1 MKKNK
6 GLKIT
11 IIILAI
17 LIILSVIAFALIYVF
32 TDLFKS
38 NKELFAKYAVSM
50 MQEKTAFL
58 PNNLKE
64 YTNKKLTTPYENN
77 GSLTANISSN
87 SNEQI
92 NSMFNFANN
101 ARINFS
107 GKVDAANNRDEQNIN
122 VFYTNDV
129 SLPFNYKHVE
139 DIYALQADFALPN
152 YVGIEN
158 NNIPELL
165 QKLGVNIDSSVEIPN
180 KIEGQDLE
188 TIKFSDEEMKSL
200 YNNYLMPA
208 INNLTDDKFSK
219 MENSDGSVDYTI
231 TLTVEDLKSI
241 LIQLLQTLS
250 QDTTLIGKINSI
262 YQEISNST
270 ETIITAD
277 DVNNMIANLQE
288 TKVND
293 GDLTVT
299 ITQFNGKVNKVDITI
314 ISSSESNSNSVDSS
328 TEETEAN
335 FTIIKEET
343 SSNLTYDIS
352 LNMLSGETEITGG
365 LEMSYTNINT
375 NSVVENYAITVN
387 VNDTTNLKYSF
398 SNNVVFANSVGIA
411 DFDLNNTIVLNNY
424 QAADIQTFLN
434 QLGTIITNKNEEQMK
449 KIGYPTE
456 LINPIYMWIAGP
468 ALNLYIYNMTSNIT
482 SSANLNDQA
491 VATYNQQ
498 FLNYEG
504 TRTGTQVRTLVNLV
518 SSHNASNAQEPSKQ
532 IQITSEK
539 YEQGQTLAA
548 PTTPIGEITPPALM
562 SGKTYNVT
570 FAYDP
575 TTGYITA
582 CGITEEGNIN
592 NGNSSSNSIVEV
604 NALN

>member
-58 PNNLKE
+58 PSNLKE
-64 YTNKKLTTPYENN
+64 YINKKSTTPYENN

-92 NSMFNFANN
+92 NNMFNFANN

-122 VFYTNDV
+122 IFYTNDV

-180 KIEGQDLE
+180 KIEGQELE
-188 TIKFSDEEMKSL
+188 SIKFSDEEMKGL

-219 MENSDGSVDYTI
+219 MENSDGSVDYAI
-231 TLTVEDLKSI
+231 TLTVEDLKNI
-241 LIQLLQTLS
+241 LIQMLQNLS
-250 QDTTLIGKINSI
+250 QDTSLISKINSI
-262 YQEISNST
+262 YQEISNGT

-277 DVNNMIANLQE
+277 DVNDMISNLQE

-314 ISSSESNSNSVDSS
+314 ISSSESNSNSIDSS

-335 FTIIKEET
+335 LTIIKEET

-375 NSVVENYAITVN
+375 SSVVENYAITVN
-387 VNDTTNLKYSF
+387 VNDMTNLKYSF

-424 QAADIQTFLN
+424 QTAVFLII
-434 QLGTIITNKNEEQMK
+434 GTGIGAISYRNNNLQRDGYGHMIIEKNGRQCKCGKKGCFETYGSITALKKSLQEYLKVENMTGKEVHDYLEAHQNEEAI
-449 KIGYPTE
+449 KILIDNYIQNFCTGLSSIIDIVLPEAVGFGGSFSYLFLERIQNKFKTE
-456 LINPIYMWIAGP
+456 KLLADDKSIPKFEFGDLKNDAG
-468 ALNLYIYNMTSNIT
+468 IIG
-482 SSANLNDQA
+482 
-491 VATYNQQ
+491 ATL
-498 FLNYEG
+498 F
-504 TRTGTQVRTLVNLV
+504 
-518 SSHNASNAQEPSKQ
+518 
-532 IQITSEK
+532 
-539 YEQGQTLAA
+539 
-548 PTTPIGEITPPALM
+548 
-562 SGKTYNVT
+562 
-570 FAYDP
+570 
-575 TTGYITA
+575 
-582 CGITEEGNIN
+582 
-592 NGNSSSNSIVEV
+592 
-604 NALN
+604 

>member
-58 PNNLKE
+58 PSNLKE
-64 YTNKKLTTPYENN
+64 NINKKSTTPYENN

-92 NSMFNFANN
+92 NNMFNFANN

-122 VFYTNDV
+122 IFYTNDV

-180 KIEGQDLE
+180 KIEGQELE
-188 TIKFSDEEMKSL
+188 SIKFSDEEMKGL

-219 MENSDGSVDYTI
+219 MENSDGSVDYAI
-231 TLTVEDLKSI
+231 TLTVEDLKNI
-241 LIQLLQTLS
+241 LIQMLQTLS
-250 QDTTLIGKINSI
+250 QDTSLISKINSI
-262 YQEISNST
+262 YQEISNGT

-277 DVNNMIANLQE
+277 DVNDMISNLQE

-328 TEETEAN
+328 IEETEAN

-375 NSVVENYAITVN
+375 SSVVENYAITVN
-387 VNDTTNLKYSF
+387 VNDMTNLKYSF

-424 QAADIQTFLN
+424 QTADIQTFLN

-491 VATYNQQ
+491 VAAYNQQ

-548 PTTPIGEITPPALM
+548 PTTQIGEITPPALM

>member
-17 LIILSVIAFALIYVF
+17 LIILSIIAFALIYVF

-58 PNNLKE
+58 TSNLKE
-64 YTNKKLTTPYENN
+64 YINKKSTTPYENN

-92 NSMFNFANN
+92 NNMFNFANN

-122 VFYTNDV
+122 IFYTNDV

-188 TIKFSDEEMKSL
+188 TIKFSDEEMKGL
-200 YNNYLMPA
+200 YNNYFMPA

-219 MENSDGSVDYTI
+219 MENSDGSVDYAI
-231 TLTVEDLKSI
+231 TLTVEDLKNI
-241 LIQLLQTLS
+241 LIQMLQNLS
-250 QDTTLIGKINSI
+250 QDTSLISKINSI
-262 YQEISNST
+262 YQEISNGT

-277 DVNNMIANLQE
+277 DVNDMISNLQE

-328 TEETEAN
+328 TEEIEAN

-387 VNDTTNLKYSF
+387 VNDMTNLKYSF

-491 VATYNQQ
+491 VAAYNQQ

>member
-17 LIILSVIAFALIYVF
+17 LIILSIIAFALIYVF

-58 PNNLKE
+58 TSNLKE
-64 YTNKKLTTPYENN
+64 YINKKSTTPYENN

-92 NSMFNFANN
+92 NNMFNFANN

-122 VFYTNDV
+122 IFYTNDV

-180 KIEGQDLE
+180 KIEGQELE
-188 TIKFSDEEMKSL
+188 SIKFSDEEMKGL
-200 YNNYLMPA
+200 YNNYFMPA

-231 TLTVEDLKSI
+231 TLTVEDLKNI
-241 LIQLLQTLS
+241 LIQMLQNLS
-250 QDTTLIGKINSI
+250 QDTSLISKINSI

-277 DVNNMIANLQE
+277 DVNDMISNLQE

-328 TEETEAN
+328 TEEIEAN

-387 VNDTTNLKYSF
+387 VNDMTNLKYSF

-434 QLGTIITNKNEEQMK
+434 QLGTIITNKNEEQMR

-468 ALNLYIYNMTSNIT
+468 ALNLYIYNMASNIT
-482 SSANLNDQA
+482 GSANLNDQV
-491 VATYNQQ
+491 VAAYNQQ

>member
-17 LIILSVIAFALIYVF
+17 LIILSIIAFALIYVF

-58 PNNLKE
+58 TSNLKE
-64 YTNKKLTTPYENN
+64 YINKKSTTPYENN

-92 NSMFNFANN
+92 NNMFNFANN

-122 VFYTNDV
+122 IFYTNDV

-180 KIEGQDLE
+180 KIEGQELE
-188 TIKFSDEEMKSL
+188 SIKFSDEEMKGL
-200 YNNYLMPA
+200 YNNYFMPA

-219 MENSDGSVDYTI
+219 MENSDGSVDYAI
-231 TLTVEDLKSI
+231 TLTVEDLKNI
-241 LIQLLQTLS
+241 LIQMLQTLS
-250 QDTTLIGKINSI
+250 QDTSLISKINSI

-277 DVNNMIANLQE
+277 DVNDMISNLQE

-328 TEETEAN
+328 TEEIEAN

-387 VNDTTNLKYSF
+387 VNDMTNLKYSF

-491 VATYNQQ
+491 VAAYNQQ

>member
-17 LIILSVIAFALIYVF
+17 LIILSIIAFALIYVF

-58 PNNLKE
+58 TSNLKE
-64 YTNKKLTTPYENN
+64 YINKKSTTPYENN

-92 NSMFNFANN
+92 NNMFNFANN

-122 VFYTNDV
+122 IFYTNDV

-188 TIKFSDEEMKSL
+188 TIKFSDEEMKGL
-200 YNNYLMPA
+200 YNNYFMPA

-219 MENSDGSVDYTI
+219 MENSDGSVDYAI
-231 TLTVEDLKSI
+231 TLTVEDLKNI
-241 LIQLLQTLS
+241 LIQMLQTLS
-250 QDTTLIGKINSI
+250 QDTSLISKINSI
-262 YQEISNST
+262 YQEISNGT

-277 DVNNMIANLQE
+277 DVNDMISNLQE

-328 TEETEAN
+328 TEEIEAN

-387 VNDTTNLKYSF
+387 VNDMTNLKYSF

-491 VATYNQQ
+491 VAAYNQQ

-539 YEQGQTLAA
+539 YEQGQILAA

>member
-17 LIILSVIAFALIYVF
+17 LIILSIIAFALIYVF

-58 PNNLKE
+58 TSNLKE
-64 YTNKKLTTPYENN
+64 YINKKSTTPYENN

-92 NSMFNFANN
+92 NNMFNFANN

-122 VFYTNDV
+122 IFYTNDV

-188 TIKFSDEEMKSL
+188 TIKFSDEEMKGL
-200 YNNYLMPA
+200 YNNYFMPA

-219 MENSDGSVDYTI
+219 MENSDGSVDYAI
-231 TLTVEDLKSI
+231 TLTVEDLKNI
-241 LIQLLQTLS
+241 LIQMLQTLS
-250 QDTTLIGKINSI
+250 QDTSLISKINSI

-277 DVNNMIANLQE
+277 DVNDMISNLQE

-328 TEETEAN
+328 TEEIEAN

-387 VNDTTNLKYSF
+387 VNDMTNLKYSF

-434 QLGTIITNKNEEQMK
+434 QLGTIITNKNEEQMR

-468 ALNLYIYNMTSNIT
+468 ALNLYIYNMASNIT
-482 SSANLNDQA
+482 GSANLNDQV
-491 VATYNQQ
+491 VAAYNQQ

>member
-58 PNNLKE
+58 PSNFKE

-92 NSMFNFANN
+92 NNMFNFANN

-180 KIEGQDLE
+180 KIELQDLE

-241 LIQLLQTLS
+241 LIQMLQTLS
-250 QDTTLIGKINSI
+250 QDTSLISKINSI
-262 YQEISNST
+262 CQEISNST

-277 DVNNMIANLQE
+277 DVNDMIANLQE
-288 TKVND
+288 MEVTE

-299 ITQFNGKVNKVDITI
+299 ITQINGKVNKVDITI
-314 ISSSESNSNSVDSS
+314 ISALENNSNSVDSS

-343 SSNLTYDIS
+343 NSNLTYDIS
-352 LNMLSGETEITGG
+352 LIMSSGEKEITGG

-387 VNDTTNLKYSF
+387 VNDMTNLKYSF

-424 QAADIQTFLN
+424 QTADIQTFLN
-434 QLGTIITNKNEEQMK
+434 QLGAIIVNKNEEQMK

-456 LINPIYMWIAGP
+456 LVNPIYMWIAGP
-468 ALNLYIYNMTSNIT
+468 ALNLYIYNMASNIT

-532 IQITSEK
+532 IQITSENYVK
-539 YEQGQTLAA
+539 GQTLAA

>member
-58 PNNLKE
+58 PSNLKE
-64 YTNKKLTTPYENN
+64 YINKKSTTPYENN

-92 NSMFNFANN
+92 NNMFNFANN

-122 VFYTNDV
+122 IFYTNDV

-188 TIKFSDEEMKSL
+188 SIKFSDEEMKGL

-219 MENSDGSVDYTI
+219 MENSDGSVDYAI
-231 TLTVEDLKSI
+231 TLTVEDLKNI
-241 LIQLLQTLS
+241 LIQMLQNLS
-250 QDTTLIGKINSI
+250 QDTSLISKKG
-262 YQEISNST
+262 
-270 ETIITAD
+270 IIVIDKT
-277 DVNNMIANLQE
+277 
-288 TKVND
+288 
-293 GDLTVT
+293 
-299 ITQFNGKVNKVDITI
+299 
-314 ISSSESNSNSVDSS
+314 
-328 TEETEAN
+328 
-335 FTIIKEET
+335 
-343 SSNLTYDIS
+343 
-352 LNMLSGETEITGG
+352 
-365 LEMSYTNINT
+365 
-375 NSVVENYAITVN
+375 
-387 VNDTTNLKYSF
+387 TTNLSEDDLMM
-398 SNNVVFANSVGIA
+398 FALENGA
-411 DFDLNNTIVLNNY
+411 EDF
-424 QAADIQTFLN
+424 QASD
-434 QLGTIITNKNEEQMK
+434 E
-449 KIGYPTE
+449 
-456 LINPIYMWIAGP
+456 IY
-468 ALNLYIYNMTSNIT
+468 
-482 SSANLNDQA
+482 
-491 VATYNQQ
+491 
-498 FLNYEG
+498 
-504 TRTGTQVRTLVNLV
+504 
-518 SSHNASNAQEPSKQ
+518 
-532 IQITSEK
+532 
-539 YEQGQTLAA
+539 
-548 PTTPIGEITPPALM
+548 EITTLPEDFSSVREALETKGIEFLEAEIQM
-562 SGKTYNVT
+562 VPSTYISLDEKDGEKMQRLIDNLEDLDDVMNV
-570 FAYDP
+570 YHNW
-575 TTGYITA
+575 
-582 CGITEEGNIN
+582 EE
-592 NGNSSSNSIVEV
+592 
-604 NALN
+604 

>member
-92 NSMFNFANN
+92 NNMFNFANN

-122 VFYTNDV
+122 IFYTNDV

-188 TIKFSDEEMKSL
+188 TIKFSDEEMKGL

-219 MENSDGSVDYTI
+219 MENSDGSVDYAI
-231 TLTVEDLKSI
+231 TLTVEDLKNI
-241 LIQLLQTLS
+241 LIQMLQTLS
-250 QDTTLIGKINSI
+250 QDTSLISKINSI
-262 YQEISNST
+262 YQEISNGT

-277 DVNNMIANLQE
+277 DVNDMISNLQE

-375 NSVVENYAITVN
+375 SSVVENYAITVN
-387 VNDTTNLKYSF
+387 VNDMTNLKYSF

-424 QAADIQTFLN
+424 QTADIQTFLN

-491 VATYNQQ
+491 VAAYNQQ

>member
-58 PNNLKE
+58 PSNLKE
-64 YTNKKLTTPYENN
+64 YINKKSTTPYENN

-92 NSMFNFANN
+92 NNMFNFANN

-122 VFYTNDV
+122 IFYTNDV

-188 TIKFSDEEMKSL
+188 SIKFSDEEMKGL

-219 MENSDGSVDYTI
+219 MENSDGSVDYAI
-231 TLTVEDLKSI
+231 TLTVEDLKNI
-241 LIQLLQTLS
+241 LIQMLQNLS
-250 QDTTLIGKINSI
+250 QDTSLISKINSI
-262 YQEISNST
+262 YQEISNGT

-277 DVNNMIANLQE
+277 DVNDMISNLQE

-314 ISSSESNSNSVDSS
+314 ISSSESNSNSIDSS
-328 TEETEAN
+328 TE
-335 FTIIKEET
+335 
-343 SSNLTYDIS
+343 
-352 LNMLSGETEITGG
+352 ETEITGG

-387 VNDTTNLKYSF
+387 INDMTNLKYSF

-424 QAADIQTFLN
+424 QTADIQTFLN

-449 KIGYPTE
+449 KIGYPIE

-468 ALNLYIYNMTSNIT
+468 ALNLYIYNMASNIT
-482 SSANLNDQA
+482 GSANLNDQA
-491 VATYNQQ
+491 VAAYNQQ

-504 TRTGTQVRTLVNLV
+504 TGTQVRTLVNLV

>member
-17 LIILSVIAFALIYVF
+17 LIILSIIAFALIYVF

-58 PNNLKE
+58 TSNLKE
-64 YTNKKLTTPYENN
+64 YINKKSTTPYENN

-92 NSMFNFANN
+92 NNMFNFANN

-122 VFYTNDV
+122 IFYTNDV

-188 TIKFSDEEMKSL
+188 TIKFSDEEMKGL
-200 YNNYLMPA
+200 YNNYFMPA

-219 MENSDGSVDYTI
+219 MENSDGSVDYAI
-231 TLTVEDLKSI
+231 TLTVEDLKNI
-241 LIQLLQTLS
+241 LIQMLQTLS
-250 QDTTLIGKINSI
+250 QDTSLISKINSI

-277 DVNNMIANLQE
+277 DVNDMISNLQE

-328 TEETEAN
+328 TEEIEAN

-387 VNDTTNLKYSF
+387 VNDMTNLKYSF

-491 VATYNQQ
+491 VAAYNQQ

>member
-50 MQEKTAFL
+50 MQEKTSFL
-58 PNNLKE
+58 PSNLKE
-64 YTNKKLTTPYENN
+64 YINKKSTTPYENN

-92 NSMFNFANN
+92 NNMFNFANN

-122 VFYTNDV
+122 IFYTNDV

-188 TIKFSDEEMKSL
+188 SIKFSDEEMKGL

-219 MENSDGSVDYTI
+219 MENSDGSVDYAI
-231 TLTVEDLKSI
+231 TLTVEDLKNI
-241 LIQLLQTLS
+241 LIQMLQNLS
-250 QDTTLIGKINSI
+250 QDTSLISKINSI
-262 YQEISNST
+262 YQEISNGT

-277 DVNNMIANLQE
+277 DVNDMISNLQE

-375 NSVVENYAITVN
+375 SSVVENYAITVN
-387 VNDTTNLKYSF
+387 VNDMTNLKYSF

-424 QAADIQTFLN
+424 QTADIQTFLN

-491 VATYNQQ
+491 VAAYNQQ

-518 SSHNASNAQEPSKQ
+518 SSHNVSNAQEPSKQ

>member
-122 VFYTNDV
+122 IFYTNDV

-188 TIKFSDEEMKSL
+188 SIKFSDEEMKGL

-208 INNLTDDKFSK
+208 INNLNDDKFSK
-219 MENSDGSVDYTI
+219 MENSDGSVDYAI
-231 TLTVEDLKSI
+231 TLTVEDLKNI
-241 LIQLLQTLS
+241 LIQMLQTLS
-250 QDTTLIGKINSI
+250 QDTSLISKINSI
-262 YQEISNST
+262 YQEISNGT

-277 DVNNMIANLQE
+277 DVNDMISNLQE

-375 NSVVENYAITVN
+375 SSVVENYAITVN
-387 VNDTTNLKYSF
+387 VNDMTNLKYSF

-424 QAADIQTFLN
+424 QTADIQTFLN

-491 VATYNQQ
+491 VAAYNQQ

>member
-58 PNNLKE
+58 PSNLKE
-64 YTNKKLTTPYENN
+64 YINKKSTTPYENN

-92 NSMFNFANN
+92 NNMFNFANN

-122 VFYTNDV
+122 IFYTNDV

-188 TIKFSDEEMKSL
+188 TIKFSDEEMKGL
-200 YNNYLMPA
+200 YNNYFMPA

-219 MENSDGSVDYTI
+219 MENSDGSVDYAI
-231 TLTVEDLKSI
+231 TLTVEDLKNI
-241 LIQLLQTLS
+241 LIQMLQNLS
-250 QDTTLIGKINSI
+250 QDTSLISKINSI
-262 YQEISNST
+262 YQEISNGT

-277 DVNNMIANLQE
+277 DVNDMISNLQE

-328 TEETEAN
+328 IEETEAN

-375 NSVVENYAITVN
+375 SSVVENYAITVN
-387 VNDTTNLKYSF
+387 VNDMTNLKYSF

-424 QAADIQTFLN
+424 QTADIQTFLN

-491 VATYNQQ
+491 VAAYNQQ

-548 PTTPIGEITPPALM
+548 PTTQIGEITPPALM

>member
-17 LIILSVIAFALIYVF
+17 LIILSIIAFALIYVF

-58 PNNLKE
+58 TSNLKE
-64 YTNKKLTTPYENN
+64 YINKKSTTPYENN

-92 NSMFNFANN
+92 NNMFNFANN

-122 VFYTNDV
+122 IFYTNDV

-188 TIKFSDEEMKSL
+188 TIKFSDEEMKGL
-200 YNNYLMPA
+200 YNNYFMPA

-219 MENSDGSVDYTI
+219 MENSDGLVDYAI
-231 TLTVEDLKSI
+231 TLTVEDLKNI
-241 LIQLLQTLS
+241 LIQMLQNLS
-250 QDTTLIGKINSI
+250 QDTSLISKINSI

-277 DVNNMIANLQE
+277 DVNDMISNLQE

-328 TEETEAN
+328 TEEIEAN

-387 VNDTTNLKYSF
+387 VNDMTNLKYSF

-482 SSANLNDQA
+482 NSANLNDQA
-491 VATYNQQ
+491 VAAYNQQ

>member
-17 LIILSVIAFALIYVF
+17 LIILSIIAFALIYVF

-58 PNNLKE
+58 TSNLKE
-64 YTNKKLTTPYENN
+64 YINKKSTTPYENN

-92 NSMFNFANN
+92 NNMFNFANN

-122 VFYTNDV
+122 IFYTNDV

-180 KIEGQDLE
+180 KIEGQELE
-188 TIKFSDEEMKSL
+188 SIKFSDEEMKGL
-200 YNNYLMPA
+200 YNNYFMPA

-219 MENSDGSVDYTI
+219 MENSDGSVDYAI
-231 TLTVEDLKSI
+231 TLTVEDLKNI
-241 LIQLLQTLS
+241 LIQMLQNLS
-250 QDTTLIGKINSI
+250 QDTSLISKINSI
-262 YQEISNST
+262 YQEISNGT

-277 DVNNMIANLQE
+277 DVNDMISNLQE

-328 TEETEAN
+328 TEEIEAN

-387 VNDTTNLKYSF
+387 VNDMTNLKYSF

-491 VATYNQQ
+491 VAAYNQQ